1 MTIKYLPVETMFIL
15 TIFFYF
21 FNDELQ
27 ADGED
32 RKEDILQ
39 HINQMHATMLMPD

>member
-1 MTIKYLPVETMFIL
+1 MFIL
-15 TIFFYF
+15 ATFFNF

-27 ADGED
+27 TDGED
-32 RKEDILQ
+32 SKEDILY